1 MKKINLFLMLVL
13 TCVYSIAFSWTAADV
28 SAGTISGTIS
38 GACQEVVYML
48 LYRNSCGSS
57 TLEDFVITAADG
69 SYSFTGLSNGS
80 YKVKPLKTGYTFSP
94 EQQSVTISNNSVS
107 GVNFTAAAGRFTDN
121 CDGTVTDTLTNL
133 FWLKNANCFGAKN
146 WDTAISW
153 TAEINSGECGLTD
166 GSAAGIWRLP
176 SKEELQ
182 DIGTELSCGEDTWT
196 MPSALLPI
204 CSLHLLVGYYIQ
216 TDSAWFVTMTT
227 GGTYYSDI
235 STSYY
240 VWPVRSDL
248 WAECAPGCYDIWI
261 GDGLCDDACNVD
273 ACSYDEGDCEG
284 EVWCATECPDD
295 WIGDGWCDAECYFD
309 ACSYDEGDCIGWCAP
324 GCLMLDRKWLL

>member
-1 MKKINLFLMLVL
+1 MLVL
-13 TCVYSIAFSWTAADV
+13 TCVYSIAFSWTAAEV

-48 LYRNSCGSS
+48 LYRNSCGSI
-57 TLEDFVITAADG
+57 TLEDFELTAADG

-80 YKVKPLKTGYTFSP
+80 YKVKPFKSGYTFSP
-94 EQQSVTISNNSVS
+94 EQQSVSISNNSVS

-166 GSAAGIWRLP
+166 GSAAGDWRLP

-196 MPSALLPI
+196 MPSAPF
-204 CSLHLLVGYYIQ
+204 
-216 TDSAWFVTMTT
+216 TDVRSSIYWSGTIYSINSAWFLTMTT
-227 GGTYYSDI
+227 GGTWYSDI

-248 WAECAPGCYDIWI
+248 WAECAPGCYDGWV
-261 GDGLCDDACNVD
+261 GDGVCDAACDVP
-273 ACSYDEGDCEG
+273 ACSNDEGDC
-284 EVWCATECPDD
+284 
-295 WIGDGWCDAECYFD
+295 
-309 ACSYDEGDCIGWCAP
+309 
-324 GCLMLDRKWLL
+324 